1 MRENFVDA
9 MQRVTD
15 ELSEMASIA
24 GRMVA
29 DATTALLEADR
40 SLAESVIAMD
50 TDVDQLFSQVSEQ
63 TFEIIALQAP
73 VAADLRLCIA
83 GMQISQTLERMGD
96 LAQHIAV
103 TARRTHP
110 EPAVPAEVAPVFAEM
125 GAIAERMVHLVGNVV
140 RTQELAS
147 LLHIEAEDDRMDE
160 LHRQMFEVILSPDWS
175 HGVDSAVNVTLLSRF
190 YERFADHAVSV
201 ARRLV
206 FLVTGQRD
214 TADLL

>member
-1 MRENFVDA
+1 MREHFLES
-9 MQRVTD
+9 MQAVTN
-15 ELSEMASIA
+15 ELVEMAEIA
-24 GRMVA
+24 GRMIG

-40 SLAESVIAMD
+40 ATAESVIAMD
-50 TDVDQLFSQVSEQ
+50 TDMDRLFVSVSER

-83 GMQISQTLERMGD
+83 GMQMAQTLERMGD
-96 LAQHIAV
+96 LAQHVAV
-103 TARRTHP
+103 TARRAHP
-110 EPAVPAEVAPVFAEM
+110 EPAVPADIAPVFAEM
-125 GAIAERMVHLVGNVV
+125 GGIAVRMVDLVATVV
-140 RTQELAS
+140 RTQELSA
-147 LLHIEAEDDRMDE
+147 LLHIEAEDDRMDD
-160 LHRQMFEVILSPDWS
+160 LHRTMFTTMLSPDWG
-175 HGVDSAVNVTLLSRF
+175 HGVDTAVNVTLLSRF

>member
-1 MRENFVDA
+1 
-9 MQRVTD
+9 MQQVTD
-15 ELSEMASIA
+15 ELSEMAAIA
-24 GRMVA
+24 ERMVT
-29 DATTALLEADR
+29 DATTALLQADR
-40 SLAESVIAMD
+40 GVAESVIAMD
-50 TDVDQLFSQVSEQ
+50 TDMDRLFNEVSER

-83 GMQISQTLERMGD
+83 GMQIAQTLERMGD

-103 TARRTHP
+103 TARRAHP
-110 EPAVPAEVAPVFAEM
+110 EPAIPADISPVFEEM
-125 GAIAERMVHLVGNVV
+125 GGLAARMVQLVGTVV
-140 RTQELAS
+140 RTQELSA

-160 LHRQMFEVILSPDWS
+160 LHRQMFVVMLSPEWS
-175 HGVDSAVNVTLLSRF
+175 HGVDTAVNATLLSRF